1 MKFTQSDFTNLV
13 KILENQ
19 TVAIN
24 NLSKRLLDAEILIAS
39 ITDLIIDKNLITNE
53 DLLEILN
60 KKIDMVNDKIDLLKE
75 QKESETQLESFPYF
89 GKPGE
94 A

>member
-1 MKFTQSDFTNLV
+1 MKFTQSDFTKLIKV
-13 KILENQ
+13 LENQ
-19 TVAIN
+19 TIAIN

-39 ITDLIIDKNLITNE
+39 ITDLMIDKSVITNE

-60 KKIDMVNDKIDLLKE
+60 KKIDIVNNKIDLIKE
-75 QKESETQLESFPYF
+75 QNDSESFVESFPYF

>member
-1 MKFTQSDFTNLV
+1 MKFTQSDFINLV
-13 KILENQ
+13 KVLENQ

-39 ITDLIIDKNLITNE
+39 ITDLIIDKNIITNE

-60 KKIDMVNDKIDLLKE
+60 KKIDIVNDKIDLLKE
-75 QKESETQLESFPYF
+75 QKELETPLESFPYF